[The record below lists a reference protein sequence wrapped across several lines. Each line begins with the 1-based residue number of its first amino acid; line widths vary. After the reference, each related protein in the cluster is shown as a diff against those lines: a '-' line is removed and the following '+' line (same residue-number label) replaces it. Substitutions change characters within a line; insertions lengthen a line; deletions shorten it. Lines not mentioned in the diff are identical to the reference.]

1 MAKRSFKSLSEREI
15 LALAV
20 HMEQEDSRVYG
31 DFADGLREEHPVAAK
46 AFDEMQ
52 TEELS
57 QRERLVEPYRQRFGA
72 HIPLVRCQDV
82 SGFAERRPVW
92 LRRPVRMPAVRKQVE
107 LMESEA
113 PRFYERAAKRVDD
126 GPTRKLLEELEKK
139 ERQHADF
146 A

>member
-20 HMEQEDSRVYG
+20 HMEQEDSHVYG

-57 QRERLVEPYRQRFGA
+57 QSA
-72 HIPLVRCQDV
+72 
-82 SGFAERRPVW
+82 
-92 LRRPVRMPAVRKQVE
+92 
-107 LMESEA
+107 
-113 PRFYERAAKRVDD
+113 
-126 GPTRKLLEELEKK
+126 
-139 ERQHADF
+139 
-146 A
+146 